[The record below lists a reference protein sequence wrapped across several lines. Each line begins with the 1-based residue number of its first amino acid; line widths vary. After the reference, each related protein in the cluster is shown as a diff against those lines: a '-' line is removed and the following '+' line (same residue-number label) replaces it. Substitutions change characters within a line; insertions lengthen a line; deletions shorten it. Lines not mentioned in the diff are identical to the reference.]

1 MARKERV
8 ERRIVVSLN
17 RLVNDEK
24 AELAKTR
31 RRRSRCYLI
40 GFVLVALSI
49 GISIETLWPCWVT
62 SGFAALGGLGVGL
75 GVLYDNSINQW
86 PILKRFIDHE
96 ALAAAVSAYN
106 T

>member
-8 ERRIVVSLN
+8 ERKIIVGLN
-17 RLVNDEK
+17 RLVTDE
-24 AELAKTR
+24 AVELDRTR
-31 RRRSRCYLI
+31 RRRSRCYVI
-40 GFVLVALSI
+40 GFLLIALSV
-49 GISIETLWPCWVT
+49 GISITAIWPAWVT
-62 SGFAALGGLGVGL
+62 TFIGALGGLGVGL